1 MNRYIELKN
10 HQREIYYFRLRLVLS
25 LGFVAV
31 LLLILLLR
39 FFYLQVI
46 RHDYFHTL
54 AKTTAFT
61 LFPSCQIAA

>member
-1 MNRYIELKN
+1 MNRYVELKN

-31 LLLILLLR
+31 MLFILLLR

-46 RHDYFHTL
+46 RHDYFHTHGG
-54 AKTTAFT
+54 
-61 LFPSCQIAA
+61 